1 MFYFSPGLSYRKGL
15 NWGRT
20 ADPDETLCLQPVEMK
35 IALSSVKTQDNTEH
49 TYVTII
55 CSVFCRAEGQNLIL
69 IVINVHRLFAEMT
82 NAWEGCEK
90 YFYRSWARR
99 NAMMTALQC
108 AVKVRAL
115 NQLRYNLINLASVLD
130 LMLMLIVLCWF
141 HVVFM

>member
-1 MFYFSPGLSYRKGL
+1 MSYRKGL

-49 TYVTII
+49 AYVTII
-55 CSVFCRAEGQNLIL
+55 YIINSVFYRAERQSLIL

-115 NQLRYNLINLASVLD
+115 NQLRYNLINLASALV
-130 LMLMLIVLCWF
+130 LMLMLVVLCWF